1 MVYPGGM
8 ARDLEK
14 HPIHLGRGATAV
26 VQPEFTGE
34 LDWYMGYGQRHGD
47 DGVEGRLVALHT
59 FSSSWDSWEVHPH
72 GAEVVLCTAGAMTL
86 IQEIDGAERR
96 VRLEPGQ
103 YAINAPGVWHTA
115 DVEGSATALFITA
128 GEGTDHRPR

>member
-1 MVYPGGM
+1 MPH
-8 ARDLEK
+8 DLEK
-14 HPIHLGRGATAV
+14 HPIHLGLGASAV

-34 LDWYMGYGQRHGD
+34 MSWYMGYGERHGA

-59 FSSSWDSWEVHPH
+59 FSESWDSWEVHPK
-72 GAEVVLCTAGAMTL
+72 GSEVVVCISGRITL
-86 IQEIDGAERR
+86 IQEIEGEEQR
-96 VRLEPGQ
+96 VTLEPGQ

-115 DVEGSATALFITA
+115 DVESEATALFITA